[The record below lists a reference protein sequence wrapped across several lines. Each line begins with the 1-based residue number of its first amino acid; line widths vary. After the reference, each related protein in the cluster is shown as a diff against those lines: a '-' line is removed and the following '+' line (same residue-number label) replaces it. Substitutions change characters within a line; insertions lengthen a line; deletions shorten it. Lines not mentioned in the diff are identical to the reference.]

1 MYYKLKNTA
10 GVTIPV
16 YESNDGRIDTSAVVS
31 INVTDASYKYYL
43 NEAGTFPYVKSQVR
57 SGHSTIYVAYGRAN
71 GFLPSPQS
79 QQEGLIEGPNPLI
92 LCAVRV
98 KYTDEQSHVEY
109 DYLDVRA
116 YPLDV
121 ATFVSRWNAGSLTSD
136 GWLYRGNWADA
147 SNLVE
152 EAREWDDTPVQDGG
166 NTPDVEGGE
175 NADTDPFDF
184 TQNQSVWPDPDADF
198 ISPYATDAHGNP
210 IPGLY
215 TPYELTPTQL
225 QALGAVLYDS
235 DMFDTLV
242 QKLNGSSNPISGI
255 LRCIQI
261 PVVTN
266 LGSGSYNI
274 AVFGE
279 ELHSENHANPTGAHL
294 RGRWVTKEGG
304 SVTLKEVWG
313 TYRDYT
319 DTQVSIYL
327 PFVGVRQLDPQLC
340 VGKTLALRCYID
352 AYTGDV
358 LWLLRSSNSGIG
370 GKFYESGGFIGR
382 WTGNCATEIPIGRID
397 NGRPLAS
404 LIGAIGVVGG
414 MAASVMAPSAALLSV
429 PGASMAG
436 AGGAG
441 AAGAITAAS
450 GLLTGGLQSMGVVSG
465 NITGHLGTADVLYPY
480 LIVQRSVPDYPKE
493 WRGKIGAVKNETYQ
507 VNALSGYTLFSQIYL
522 ENMEGASG
530 EEIAALTA
538 ELCSEGIIL

>member
-1 MYYKLKNTA
+1 MSYYAIKNTA
-10 GVTIPV
+10 GVGAIPIFETSNNQIDATAPVIIRYEGSPSSSQPV
-16 YESNDGRIDTSAVVS
+16 YILNDSIARPNVS
-31 INVTDASYKYYL
+31 YYKLGNAYYL
-43 NEAGTFPYVKSQVR
+43 HYFRDSAMTSLSPDGLF
-57 SGHSTIYVAYGRAN
+57 SGGDNA
-71 GFLPSPQS
+71 
-79 QQEGLIEGPNPLI
+79 I
-92 LCAVRV
+92 LCAVRH
-98 KYTDEQSHVEY
+98 KDETHDDLY
-109 DYLDVRA
+109 FYAYYGDV
-116 YPLDV
+116 D
-121 ATFVSRWNAGSLTSD
+121 TFVTRYND
-136 GWLYRGNWADA
+136 GLGINGLLFFGAFSSYS
-147 SNLVE
+147 SNIE
-152 EAREWDDTPVQDGG
+152 EVREWDESPEQDGD
-166 NTPDVEGGE
+166 NTEDVEGGE

-184 TQNQSVWPDPDADF
+184 TQNQSVWPDPDLDF
-198 ISPYATDAHGNP
+198 ISPYATDGHGNP

-215 TPYELTPTQL
+215 TPYELTPSQL

-266 LGSGSYNI
+266 LGEGSYTI

-279 ELHSENHANPTGAHL
+279 KLHSENHADPTGAHL

-313 TYRDYT
+313 TARDYT

-340 VGKTLALRCYID
+340 VGKTLSLRCYID

-414 MAASVMAPSAALLSV
+414 MAASVMAPSAALLTV

-450 GLLTGGLQSMGVVSG
+450 GLLTGGMQSMGVVSG
-465 NITGHLGTADVLYPY
+465 NVTGHLGTADVLYPY
-480 LIVQRSVPDYPKE
+480 LIVQRSVPDYPKS
-493 WRGKIGAVKNETYQ
+493 WRAKIGATKNDTYQ
-507 VNALSGYTLFSQIYL
+507 ANALSGYTLFSQIFL

-530 EEIAALTA
+530 DEIEALKN

>member
-1 MYYKLKNTA
+1 MAYVVPGDAGFPSCPFYEVESLSDIVNVSPLVVESDFSQGYNNRVPIWKSGAAVLETYNVASTPYVHFERMTPPGGFGEQPGWAYYVIVAFSQKLATPGHYNNYIMFFGSSSTDPSAALNAIANGQWTSDNYLYADPNATSLPSFVVDERDWDESPEQDGDNTA
-10 GVTIPV
+10 
-16 YESNDGRIDTSAVVS
+16 
-31 INVTDASYKYYL
+31 
-43 NEAGTFPYVKSQVR
+43 
-57 SGHSTIYVAYGRAN
+57 
-71 GFLPSPQS
+71 
-79 QQEGLIEGPNPLI
+79 
-92 LCAVRV
+92 
-98 KYTDEQSHVEY
+98 
-109 DYLDVRA
+109 
-116 YPLDV
+116 
-121 ATFVSRWNAGSLTSD
+121 
-136 GWLYRGNWADA
+136 
-147 SNLVE
+147 
-152 EAREWDDTPVQDGG
+152 
-166 NTPDVEGGE
+166 DVEGGE

-184 TQNQSVWPDPDADF
+184 TQNQSVWPDPDMDF
-198 ISPYATDAHGNP
+198 ISPYALDGQGNP

-279 ELHSENHANPTGAHL
+279 KLHSENHADPTGAHL

-358 LWLLRSSNSGIG
+358 LWLLRSSNAGIG

-382 WTGNCATEIPIGRID
+382 WSGNCATEIPIGRID
-397 NGRPLAS
+397 NTRALAT
-404 LIGAIGVVGG
+404 LIGGLSGV
-414 MAASVMAPSAALLSV
+414 VMAPFTG
-429 PGASMAG
+429 GASLGATGASLAG
-436 AGGAG
+436 M
-441 AAGAITAAS
+441 
-450 GLLTGGLQSMGVVSG
+450 LTGGAQSMGVVSG
-465 NITGHLGTADVLYPY
+465 NVTGHLGTADVLYPY
-480 LIVQRSVPDYPKE
+480 LIVQRSVPDYPKG
-493 WRGKIGAVKNETYQ
+493 WRSKIGAVKNETYQ
-507 VNALSGYTLFSQIYL
+507 ANELSGYTLFSQIFL

-530 EEIAALTA
+530 EEIEALRN